1 MHFLTILLD
10 LIYPI
15 KCPFCQTIQNT
26 PGICRSCEAT
36 LPWTGEASLRQIPNN
51 LRCAAPLWYEGPVRE
66 AIHRYKF
73 QSAAGAAIPLGR
85 CIAQTAAERF
95 SGEFDTITWVPLS
108 PKRLRRR
115 GYDQARLLAEEACRA
130 WGVKPQRL
138 LRKVRHT
145 LPQSSLSSAAARTQ
159 NVRRAYVPAGPI
171 AGRRVL
177 LIDDVCTT
185 GSTLTACSGVLLAA
199 GASSVVCAA
208 AAFAGKPE
216 KSREKGKE

>member
-1 MHFLTILLD
+1 MHFLTTLLD

-36 LPWTGEASLRQIPNN
+36 LPWTGEASLRQLPNN
-51 LRCAAPLWYEGPVRE
+51 LRCAAPLWYRAPSGRPSTV
-66 AIHRYKF
+66 INSK
-73 QSAAGAAIPLGR
+73 GAAIPLGR

-145 LPQSSLSSAAARTQ
+145 LPQSSLSSAADRIQ
-159 NVRRAYVPAGPI
+159 NVRQAYLPAGPA

-185 GSTLTACSGVLLAA
+185 GSTLTACSNVLLAA